1 MLPDP
6 IWYETLNILY
16 QLSIFQG
23 KTPIICGGYKSE
35 KSIDSCDCYALENGA
50 WNSMA
55 GLTECRRY
63 AASTLVTNQ
72 LEEQVKFS
80 FSITI
85 K

>member
-1 MLPDP
+1 MKHLTFL
-6 IWYETLNILY
+6 INL
-16 QLSIFQG
+16 QIFQG

-72 LEEQVKFS
+72 LEEQVKFR
-80 FSITI
+80 FFNNI
-85 K
+85 KL